1 MSGGGKGT
9 SSALTL
15 SNAIQ
20 ILLLLRLE
28 NSINVLQR
36 WKIGKQDG

>member
-9 SSALTL
+9 SSTLAL

-28 NSINVLQR
+28 SSINVLQC
-36 WKIGKQDG
+36 WKIGTQDG